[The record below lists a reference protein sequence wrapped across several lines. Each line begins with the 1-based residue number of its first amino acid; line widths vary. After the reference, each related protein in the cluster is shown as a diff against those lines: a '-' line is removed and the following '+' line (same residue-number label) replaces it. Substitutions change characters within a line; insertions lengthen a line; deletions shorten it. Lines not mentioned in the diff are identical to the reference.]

1 MGLIGQADSALR
13 KKVDDLAGQYVRST
27 RNVGL
32 AVGLLAG
39 DESLV
44 LGYGKVARDDDRT
57 PDGHTV
63 FEIGSVTKVFTAALL
78 AEMAGRGEVG
88 IDQPVAE
95 LLPPG
100 VRMPSRRGEPITL
113 AHLSEHTSALPRLPG
128 NLWPTVTDQ
137 KNPYR
142 DYQVSH
148 LYEYLSKARVGFP
161 PGTGAAYSNLGAGL
175 LGHVLALRAG
185 LPYDEL
191 LAARIL
197 RPLGLTDTGVALSA
211 DQASRLAPGHDAM
224 GKPTSNWDLPTLAG
238 AGALR
243 STADEMLSFLRA
255 NLDPP
260 ETPAGAALRAC
271 HAPRPVAWWRRI
283 GVGIAH
289 AVGLAAASLLV
300 QWAVPLSP
308 GRWTF
313 LAALIVPV
321 LVAQGWKGFWSGVWT
336 AVAVWAGTWL
346 LWGSAFGWAPAGV
359 ALLIALGVSG
369 FASGYL
375 PPGAPVRL
383 GWQEAAARRGHGPL
397 AQRGDRGLPQLRG
410 VRARLPGR
418 RRRPVQLGQRSRH
431 DRHGLVEGPP
441 RGERVAESRPQ
452 RRRSTRGPA
461 PQPGHS

>member
-1 MGLIGQADSALR
+1 MGLIEQADSPLR
-13 KKVDDLAGQYVRST
+13 RKVDDVAGQYVRST

-44 LGYGKVARDDDRT
+44 LGYGKIARDDDRT
-57 PDGHTV
+57 PDGQTV
-63 FEIGSVTKVFTAALL
+63 FEIGSVTKVFSAALL
-78 AEMAGRGEVG
+78 AEMSGRGEVG

-95 LLPPG
+95 LLPPE

-148 LYEYLSKARVGFP
+148 LYEYLKGARVGFP

-175 LGHVLALRAG
+175 LGHVLSLRAG
-185 LPYDEL
+185 LPYGEL
-191 LAARIL
+191 MAERIL
-197 RPLGLTDTGVALSA
+197 RPLGLTDTAIALSE

-224 GKPTSNWDLPTLAG
+224 GKPTANWDLPTLAG

-243 STADEMLSFLRA
+243 STADEMVSFLRA
-255 NLDPP
+255 NLGPP
-260 ETPAGAALRAC
+260 DSPAGAALRAC

-283 GVGIAH
+283 GVGIVQ

-300 QWAVPLSP
+300 QWAAPVSP

-313 LAALIVPV
+313 LAALILPV

-336 AVAVWAGTWL
+336 ALAVWAGSWL
-346 LWGSAFGWAPAGV
+346 LWGSGFGWAPAGV
-359 ALLIALGVSG
+359 ALLISLGVSG
-369 FASGYL
+369 LASGYL
-375 PPGAPVRL
+375 PPGGKVRL
-383 GWQEAAARRGHGPL
+383 GWQESALDDATALWHNGGTGGYRSLVGFEPDSRV
-397 AQRGDRGLPQLRG
+397 G
-410 VRARLPGR
+410 VVVLSNSANEVDTIGMAL
-418 RRRPVQLGQRSRH
+418 LKA
-431 DRHGLVEGPP
+431 LLE
-441 RGERVAESRPQ
+441 
-452 RRRSTRGPA
+452 STRLQNDGQA
-461 PQPGHS
+461 PSGETPDQSQ

>member
-1 MGLIGQADSALR
+1 MGLLEPAEAALR
-13 KKVDDLAGQYVRST
+13 RKVDDLSGQYVRST

-32 AVGLLAG
+32 AVGLLFS

-44 LGYGKVARDDDRT
+44 IGYGKIARDDDRM

-78 AEMAGRGEVG
+78 AEMVGRGEVG

-95 LLPPG
+95 MLPPG
-100 VRMPSRRGEPITL
+100 VQMPCRRGEPITL

-128 NLWPTVTDQ
+128 NLWPTVADQ

-148 LYEYLSKARVGFP
+148 LYEYLSKASVGFP

-175 LGHVLALRAG
+175 LGHVLSLRAG
-185 LPYDEL
+185 MPYDEL
-191 LAARIL
+191 LATRIL
-197 RPLGLTDTGVALSA
+197 HPLGLTDTGIALSE
-211 DQASRLAPGHDAM
+211 DQTARLAPGHDAM

-238 AGALR
+238 AGALK
-243 STADEMLSFLRA
+243 STADEMLTFLRA
-255 NLDPP
+255 NLEPP
-260 ETPAGAALRAC
+260 GTPAGAALRAC

-283 GVGIAH
+283 WVGIGQG
-289 AVGLAAASLLV
+289 VGLAAASLLV

-313 LAALIVPV
+313 LAALILPV

-336 AVAVWAGTWL
+336 ALAVWAGSWL
-346 LWGSAFGWAPAGV
+346 MWGSGFGWAPAGV
-359 ALLIALGVSG
+359 ALLISLGVSG

-375 PPGAPVRL
+375 PPGARVRL
-383 GWQEAAARRGHGPL
+383 GWQEAAIEGEATALWHNGGTGGYRSFVGFVPGSRV
-397 AQRGDRGLPQLRG
+397 G
-410 VRARLPGR
+410 VVVLSNSANDVDPIGMALLEALIEASSF
-418 RRRPVQLGQRSRH
+418 QAA
-431 DRHGLVEGPP
+431 DTT
-441 RGERVAESRPQ
+441 A
-452 RRRSTRGPA
+452 
-461 PQPGHS
+461 

>member
-1 MGLIGQADSALR
+1 MGLLELADSMFL
-13 KKVDDLAGQYVRST
+13 KKVDELAGRYVGST

-32 AVGLLAG
+32 AVGLIAG

-44 LGYGKVARDDDRT
+44 RGYGKIAREDDRT
-57 PDGHTV
+57 PDGRTV

-95 LLPPG
+95 LLPTG

-148 LYEYLSKARVGFP
+148 LHAYLSGASVGFP
-161 PGTGAAYSNLGAGL
+161 PGTGASYSNLGAGL

-185 LPYDEL
+185 LSYDEL
-191 LAARIL
+191 LAERIL
-197 RPLGLTDTGVALSA
+197 RPLGLNDTGIALSD
-211 DQASRLAPGHDAM
+211 DQASRLATGHDAM
-224 GKPTSNWDLPTLAG
+224 GKSTSNWDLLTLAG

-243 STADEMLSFLRA
+243 STADEMLIFLRA

-260 ETPAGAALRAC
+260 GTPAGASLRAC
-271 HAPRPVAWWRRI
+271 HAPRPVAWRRRI
-283 GVGIAH
+283 GVGIVQ
-289 AVGLAAASLLV
+289 AVGLAAAALLV

-321 LVAQGWKGFWSGVWT
+321 LVAEGWKGFWAGVWT
-336 AVAVWAGTWL
+336 AVVVWAGTWL
-346 LWGSAFGWAPAGV
+346 LWGSSFGWAPAGV

-383 GWQEAAARRGHGPL
+383 GWQESAIGETMALWHNGGTGGYRSFVGFAPSSRVGVVVLSNSANEVDTIGM
-397 AQRGDRGLPQLRG
+397 GLLKALHEASGLQTC
-410 VRARLPGR
+410 GR
-418 RRRPVQLGQRSRH
+418 IGAGQPEDS
-431 DRHGLVEGPP
+431 
-441 RGERVAESRPQ
+441 
-452 RRRSTRGPA
+452 A